1 MYIKRLID
9 KYLIQWKESES
20 RKPLLVRGARQVG
33 KSSAIRNLGAGFET
47 FVEINFE
54 ELPQAGLAFETD
66 LNPMRIVEE
75 LSVFTGKA
83 IKAGHSLVS
92 KCVVIIWES
101 KIYYLQKIQIL

>member
-54 ELPQAGLAFETD
+54 E
-66 LNPMRIVEE
+66 
-75 LSVFTGKA
+75 
-83 IKAGHSLVS
+83 
-92 KCVVIIWES
+92 
-101 KIYYLQKIQIL
+101 